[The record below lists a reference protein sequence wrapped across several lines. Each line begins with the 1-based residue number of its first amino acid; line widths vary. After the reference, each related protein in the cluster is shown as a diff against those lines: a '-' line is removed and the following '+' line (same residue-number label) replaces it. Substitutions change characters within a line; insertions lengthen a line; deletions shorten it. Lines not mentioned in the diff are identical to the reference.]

1 MEVPYYFVKAE
12 TVVDLKD
19 TDDEKSCMKYA
30 EKEDSCAGQDS
41 EFWVEMIEISAS
53 EMNAYLINI
62 GEINTLRD
70 WSDLN

>member
-30 EKEDSCAGQDS
+30 EKEDSCAAQDS

-62 GEINTLRD
+62 GKINTRRD

>member
-30 EKEDSCAGQDS
+30 EKEDSCAAQDS
-41 EFWVEMIEISAS
+41 ESWVEMIEISAS

-62 GEINTLRD
+62 GEINTRRD